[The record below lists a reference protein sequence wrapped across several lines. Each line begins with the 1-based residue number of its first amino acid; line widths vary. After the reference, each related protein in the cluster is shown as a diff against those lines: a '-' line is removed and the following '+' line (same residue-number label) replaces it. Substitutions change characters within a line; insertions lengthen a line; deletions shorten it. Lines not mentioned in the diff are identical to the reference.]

1 MSRLVRCL
9 HPSETGSPRRG
20 LTSACSRRRRAAESE
35 SHGRDVRAF
44 AAEALLVRPMMMKYP
59 LTIFAAVA
67 LSICASPLSCGEE
80 PSDEIWVSIAANI
93 KGVGMP
99 MSEYYGALDR
109 KVFEETLTRT
119 LPSGFLKLRHV
130 A

>member
-1 MSRLVRCL
+1 
-9 HPSETGSPRRG
+9 
-20 LTSACSRRRRAAESE
+20 
-35 SHGRDVRAF
+35 
-44 AAEALLVRPMMMKYP
+44 MMKYP

-130 A
+130 AWLEGEKIHWLSESTQDGSIYGYSDVLYLRVETVTRIVELDKTFVKQHMLQKK